1 MNSLHYQ
8 KNKLFFD
15 QLDLEELSKGIT
27 TPFYL
32 YSENLIKQNIKEYIS
47 QSNDKTL
54 FCYSVK
60 ANSNLSILELIA
72 SEGMGFD
79 VVSMGELYRVI
90 KAGCD
95 TKKVVYSGVG
105 KTRAEI
111 RYALENNILCFNVE
125 SEGELFVINDEA
137 SAMGTTANISIRVN
151 PDVAVESHP
160 YISTGLKDNKFG
172 ITYKNALSLYIK
184 ASKLSSLNIIGIDFH
199 IGSQIT
205 SIQPF
210 IDSIK
215 SIRSLV
221 SDLKKENINIT
232 HIDVGGG
239 LGISYEGEDIVRKAD
254 YIKEITDSLRDLNV
268 NILFEPG
275 RSVIGDCGLLVTQ
288 IQYIKESE
296 TKNFM
301 IVDASMSELI
311 RPPLYNAFHKITP
324 ILKRDKSHK
333 KYDIV
338 GPVCESA
345 DFLGKERS
353 MNSEVY
359 DLLVIED
366 VGAYGFVLA
375 SNYNTRPKPSEY
387 IITNGT
393 IREIRSADTLD
404 QILTNELK

>member
-47 QSNDKTL
+47 QSDDKTL

-60 ANSNLSILELIA
+60 ANSNLSILKLIA

-172 ITYKNALSLYIK
+172 VTYKNALSLYIK

-366 VGAYGFVLA
+366 VGAYGFVLS

-387 IITNGT
+387 IITNGS

>member
-1 MNSLHYQ
+1 MNSLYYQ

-60 ANSNLSILELIA
+60 ANSNLSILKLIA

-296 TKNFM
+296 SKNFM

-366 VGAYGFVLA
+366 VGAYGFVLS

-387 IITNGT
+387 IITNGS

>member
-8 KNKLFFD
+8 ENKLFFD

-60 ANSNLSILELIA
+60 ANSNLSILKLIA

-151 PDVAVESHP
+151 PDVAVDSHP

-366 VGAYGFVLA
+366 VGAYGFVLS

-387 IITNGT
+387 IITNGS

>member
-15 QLDLEELSKGIT
+15 QLDIEELSKGIA

-60 ANSNLSILELIA
+60 ANSNLSILKLIA
-72 SEGMGFD
+72 SQGMGFD

-172 ITYKNALSLYIK
+172 ITYKNALTLYIK

-296 TKNFM
+296 SKNFM

-366 VGAYGFVLA
+366 VGAYGFVLS

-387 IITNGT
+387 IITNGS

>member
-47 QSNDKTL
+47 QSDDKTL

-60 ANSNLSILELIA
+60 ANSNLSILKLIA

-172 ITYKNALSLYIK
+172 ITYKNALTLYIK

-366 VGAYGFVLA
+366 VGAYGFVLS

-387 IITNGT
+387 IITNGS

>member
-1 MNSLHYQ
+1 LNSLHYQ

-15 QLDLEELSKGIT
+15 ELDLEELSKGIT

-60 ANSNLSILELIA
+60 ANSNLSILKLIA

-151 PDVAVESHP
+151 PDVAVDSHP

-324 ILKRDKSHK
+324 ILKRDNSHK

-366 VGAYGFVLA
+366 VGAYGFVLS

-387 IITNGT
+387 IITNGS

>member
-15 QLDLEELSKGIT
+15 ELDLEELSKGIT

-60 ANSNLSILELIA
+60 ANSNLSILKLIA

-366 VGAYGFVLA
+366 VGAYGFVLS

-387 IITNGT
+387 IITNGS

>member
-1 MNSLHYQ
+1 MNSLSYQ

-15 QLDLEELSKGIT
+15 QLDLEELSKGVT

-60 ANSNLSILELIA
+60 ANSNLSILKLIA
-72 SEGMGFD
+72 SGGMGFD
-79 VVSMGELYRVI
+79 VVSKGELYRVI
-90 KAGCD
+90 KAGGD
-95 TKKVVYSGVG
+95 TSKVVYSGVG

-137 SAMGTTANISIRVN
+137 SNMDTTANISIRVN

-160 YISTGLKDNKFG
+160 YISTGMKDNKFG
-172 ITYKNALSLYIK
+172 ITYKNALALYKK

-205 SIQPF
+205 SIQPY

-221 SDLKKENINIT
+221 SDLKKENITIT

-239 LGISYEGEDIVRKAD
+239 LGIPYEGEDIVGKAD
-254 YIKEITDSLRDLNV
+254 YIKEITDSLKDLNV
-268 NILFEPG
+268 NIIFEPG
-275 RSVIGDCGLLVTQ
+275 RSVVGDCGLLVTK

-301 IVDASMSELI
+301 IIDASMSELI

-324 ILKRDKSHK
+324 IIKRDKSYK
-333 KYDIV
+333 IFDIV

-366 VGAYGFVLA
+366 VGAYGFVLS

-387 IITNGT
+387 IITNGS

>member
-15 QLDLEELSKGIT
+15 HLDLEELSKGIT

-60 ANSNLSILELIA
+60 ANSNLSILKLIA

-151 PDVAVESHP
+151 PDVAVDSHP

-205 SIQPF
+205 SILPF

-215 SIRSLV
+215 SIKSLV

-296 TKNFM
+296 SKNFM

-324 ILKRDKSHK
+324 ILRRDKSHK

-366 VGAYGFVLA
+366 VGAYGFVLS

-387 IITNGT
+387 IITNGS

>member
-60 ANSNLSILELIA
+60 ANSNLSILKLIA
-72 SEGMGFD
+72 SQGMGFD

-239 LGISYEGEDIVRKAD
+239 LGISYDGEDIVGKAD

-296 TKNFM
+296 SKNVM

-324 ILKRDKSHK
+324 ILKRDKGHK

-366 VGAYGFVLA
+366 VGAYGFVLS

-387 IITNGT
+387 IISNGS

>member
-47 QSNDKTL
+47 QSNDMTL

-60 ANSNLSILELIA
+60 ANSNLSILKLIA
-72 SEGMGFD
+72 SQGMGFD

-366 VGAYGFVLA
+366 VGAYGFVLS

-387 IITNGT
+387 IITNGS

>member
-60 ANSNLSILELIA
+60 ANSNLSILKLIA

-172 ITYKNALSLYIK
+172 ITYKNALTLYIK

-296 TKNFM
+296 SKNFM

-366 VGAYGFVLA
+366 VGAYGFVLS

-387 IITNGT
+387 IITNGS

>member
-1 MNSLHYQ
+1 MNSLYYQ

-60 ANSNLSILELIA
+60 ANSNLSILKLIA

-172 ITYKNALSLYIK
+172 VTYKNALSLYIK

-366 VGAYGFVLA
+366 VGAYGFVLS

-387 IITNGT
+387 IITNGS

>member
-15 QLDLEELSKGIT
+15 ELDLEELSKGIT

-60 ANSNLSILELIA
+60 ANSNLSILKLIA

-151 PDVAVESHP
+151 PDVAVDSHP

-172 ITYKNALSLYIK
+172 ITYKNALTLYIK

-296 TKNFM
+296 SKNFM

>member
-1 MNSLHYQ
+1 LNSLHYQ

-60 ANSNLSILELIA
+60 ANSNLSILKLIA

-172 ITYKNALSLYIK
+172 ITYKNALTLYIK

-268 NILFEPG
+268 KILFEPG

-333 KYDIV
+333 IYDIV

-366 VGAYGFVLA
+366 VGAYGFVLS

-387 IITNGT
+387 IITNGS
-393 IREIRSADTLD
+393 IRKIRSADTLD

>member
-15 QLDLEELSKGIT
+15 HLDLEELSKGIT

-47 QSNDKTL
+47 HSNDKTL

-60 ANSNLSILELIA
+60 ANSNLSILKLIA

-172 ITYKNALSLYIK
+172 ITYKNALTLYIK

-239 LGISYEGEDIVRKAD
+239 LGISYEGEDILRKAD

-324 ILKRDKSHK
+324 IFKRDKSHK

-366 VGAYGFVLA
+366 VGAYGFVLS

-387 IITNGT
+387 IITNGS

>member
-15 QLDLEELSKGIT
+15 ELDLEELSKGIT

-60 ANSNLSILELIA
+60 ANSNLSILKLIA

-172 ITYKNALSLYIK
+172 ITYKNALTLYIK

-366 VGAYGFVLA
+366 VGAYGFVLS

-387 IITNGT
+387 IITNGS

>member
-32 YSENLIKQNIKEYIS
+32 YSENLIKHNIKEYIS

-60 ANSNLSILELIA
+60 ANSNLSILKLIA

-172 ITYKNALSLYIK
+172 VTYKNALSLYIK

-366 VGAYGFVLA
+366 VGAYGFVLS

-387 IITNGT
+387 IITNGS

>member
-15 QLDLEELSKGIT
+15 QFDLEELSKGIT

-60 ANSNLSILELIA
+60 ANSNLSILKLIA

-172 ITYKNALSLYIK
+172 ITYKNALTLYIK

-387 IITNGT
+387 IITNGS

>member
-60 ANSNLSILELIA
+60 ANSNLSILKLIA

-137 SAMGTTANISIRVN
+137 SAMDTTANISIRVN

-172 ITYKNALSLYIK
+172 VTYKNALSLYIK

-366 VGAYGFVLA
+366 VGAYGFVLS

-387 IITNGT
+387 IITNGS

>member
-15 QLDLEELSKGIT
+15 HLDLEELSKGIA

-60 ANSNLSILELIA
+60 ANSNLSILKLIA

-79 VVSMGELYRVI
+79 VVSKGELYRVI
-90 KAGCD
+90 KAGGD
-95 TKKVVYSGVG
+95 TSKVVYSGVG

-125 SEGELFVINDEA
+125 SEGELIVINDEA
-137 SAMGTTANISIRVN
+137 SAMGTSANISIRVN

-172 ITYKNALSLYIK
+172 ITYKNALTLYIK

-254 YIKEITDSLRDLNV
+254 YIGEITDSLRDLNV

-366 VGAYGFVLA
+366 VGAYGFVLS

-387 IITNGT
+387 IITNGS

>member
-15 QLDLEELSKGIT
+15 HLDLEELSKGIS

-47 QSNDKTL
+47 QSDDKML

-60 ANSNLSILELIA
+60 ANSNLSILKLIA

-111 RYALENNILCFNVE
+111 RYALQNNILCFNVE

-172 ITYKNALSLYIK
+172 ITYKNALTLYIK

-311 RPPLYNAFHKITP
+311 RPPLYDAFHKITP
-324 ILKRDKSHK
+324 ILKRDNSHK
-333 KYDIV
+333 IYDIV

-366 VGAYGFVLA
+366 VGAYGFVLS

-387 IITNGT
+387 IITNGS

>member
-60 ANSNLSILELIA
+60 ANSNLSILKLIA

-172 ITYKNALSLYIK
+172 VTYKNALSLYIK

-239 LGISYEGEDIVRKAD
+239 LGISYEGEDVVRKAD

-366 VGAYGFVLA
+366 VGAYGFVLS

-387 IITNGT
+387 IITNGS

>member
-60 ANSNLSILELIA
+60 ANSNLSILKLIA
-72 SEGMGFD
+72 SQGMGFD

-296 TKNFM
+296 SKNFM

-366 VGAYGFVLA
+366 VGAYGFVLS

-387 IITNGT
+387 IITNGS

>member
-60 ANSNLSILELIA
+60 ANSNLSILKLIA

-137 SAMGTTANISIRVN
+137 SAMGTSANISIRVN

-172 ITYKNALSLYIK
+172 ITYKNALTLYIK

-366 VGAYGFVLA
+366 VGAYGFVLS

-387 IITNGT
+387 IITNGS

>member
-60 ANSNLSILELIA
+60 ANSNLSILKLIA

-151 PDVAVESHP
+151 PDVAVDSHP

-172 ITYKNALSLYIK
+172 ITYKNALTLYIK

-205 SIQPF
+205 SILPF

-215 SIRSLV
+215 SIKSLV

-333 KYDIV
+333 I
-338 GPVCESA
+338 
-345 DFLGKERS
+345 
-353 MNSEVY
+353 Y
-359 DLLVIED
+359 DLSLIH
-366 VGAYGFVLA
+366 
-375 SNYNTRPKPSEY
+375 
-387 IITNGT
+387 I
-393 IREIRSADTLD
+393 
-404 QILTNELK
+404 

>member
-60 ANSNLSILELIA
+60 ANSNLSILKLIA

-172 ITYKNALSLYIK
+172 ITYKNALTLYIK

-239 LGISYEGEDIVRKAD
+239 LGISYEGEDIVGKAD

-275 RSVIGDCGLLVTQ
+275 RSIIGDCGLLVTE

-296 TKNFM
+296 TKNFI

-324 ILKRDKSHK
+324 IVKRDKSYK
-333 KYDIV
+333 TYDIV

-345 DFLGKERS
+345 DFLGKQRS

-366 VGAYGFVLA
+366 VGAYGFVLS

-387 IITNGT
+387 IITNGS
-393 IREIRSADTLD
+393 IKEIRSADTLD

>member
-8 KNKLFFD
+8 ENKLFFD
-15 QLDLEELSKGIT
+15 QLDLGELSKGIT

-60 ANSNLSILELIA
+60 ANSNLSILKLIA

-151 PDVAVESHP
+151 PDVAVDSHP

-172 ITYKNALSLYIK
+172 ITYKNALTLYIK

-205 SIQPF
+205 SILPF

-215 SIRSLV
+215 SIKSLV

-296 TKNFM
+296 SKNFM

-333 KYDIV
+333 KYDVV

-366 VGAYGFVLA
+366 VGAYGFVLS

-387 IITNGT
+387 IITNGS

>member
-60 ANSNLSILELIA
+60 ANSNLSILKLIA

-151 PDVAVESHP
+151 PDVAVDSHP

-387 IITNGT
+387 IISNGS

>member
-60 ANSNLSILELIA
+60 ANSNLSILKLIA

-111 RYALENNILCFNVE
+111 RYALENNILCFNIE

-172 ITYKNALSLYIK
+172 IEQSQILPIYIK
-184 ASKLSSLNIIGIDFH
+184 ASKLAGINIIGIDFH
-199 IGSQIT
+199 IGSQIM
-205 SIQPF
+205 
-210 IDSIK
+210 DIK
-215 SIRSLV
+215 KKKLMIYGHCHTETV
-221 SDLKKENINIT
+221 SD
-232 HIDVGGG
+232 DF
-239 LGISYEGEDIVRKAD
+239 S
-254 YIKEITDSLRDLNV
+254 
-268 NILFEPG
+268 G
-275 RSVIGDCGLLVTQ
+275 RVI
-288 IQYIKESE
+288 
-296 TKNFM
+296 
-301 IVDASMSELI
+301 
-311 RPPLYNAFHKITP
+311 
-324 ILKRDKSHK
+324 
-333 KYDIV
+333 
-338 GPVCESA
+338 
-345 DFLGKERS
+345 
-353 MNSEVY
+353 
-359 DLLVIED
+359 
-366 VGAYGFVLA
+366 
-375 SNYNTRPKPSEY
+375 
-387 IITNGT
+387 
-393 IREIRSADTLD
+393 
-404 QILTNELK
+404 

>member
-1 MNSLHYQ
+1 LNSLHYQ

-32 YSENLIKQNIKEYIS
+32 YSENLIKQNIKEYMS
-47 QSNDKTL
+47 QSDDKTL

-60 ANSNLSILELIA
+60 ANSNLSILKLIA

-172 ITYKNALSLYIK
+172 ITYKNALTLYIK

-366 VGAYGFVLA
+366 VGAYGFVLS

-387 IITNGT
+387 IITNGS

>member
-15 QLDLEELSKGIT
+15 ELDLEELSKGIT

-60 ANSNLSILELIA
+60 ANSNLSILKLIA

-137 SAMGTTANISIRVN
+137 STMGTTANISIRVN
-151 PDVAVESHP
+151 PDVAAKSHP
-160 YISTGLKDNKFG
+160 YISTGMKDNKFG
-172 ITYKNALSLYIK
+172 ITYKNALTLYIK

-215 SIRSLV
+215 SIKSLV
-221 SDLKKENINIT
+221 NDLKKENIKIT

-239 LGISYEGEDIVRKAD
+239 LGISYDGEDIVGKAD

-296 TKNFM
+296 SKNFM

-353 MNSEVY
+353 MNSEVH

-366 VGAYGFVLA
+366 VGAYGFVLS

-387 IITNGT
+387 IITNGS

>member
-60 ANSNLSILELIA
+60 ANSNLSILKLIA

-172 ITYKNALSLYIK
+172 VTYKNALSLYIK

-366 VGAYGFVLA
+366 VGAYGFVLS

-387 IITNGT
+387 IITNGS

>member
-60 ANSNLSILELIA
+60 ANSNLSILKLIA

-151 PDVAVESHP
+151 PDVAVDSHP

-172 ITYKNALSLYIK
+172 ITYKNALTLYIK

-205 SIQPF
+205 SILPF

-215 SIRSLV
+215 SIKSLV

-296 TKNFM
+296 SKNFM

-311 RPPLYNAFHKITP
+311 RPPLYKAFHKLTP
-324 ILKRDKSHK
+324 ILKRDNSHK

-366 VGAYGFVLA
+366 VGAYGFVLS

-387 IITNGT
+387 IITNGS

>member
-60 ANSNLSILELIA
+60 ANSNLSILKLIA

-205 SIQPF
+205 SILPF

-215 SIRSLV
+215 SIKSLV

>member
-60 ANSNLSILELIA
+60 ANSNLSILKLIA

-172 ITYKNALSLYIK
+172 ITYKNALTLYIK

-387 IITNGT
+387 IITNGS

>member
-60 ANSNLSILELIA
+60 ANSNLSILKLIA
-72 SEGMGFD
+72 SQGMGFD

-254 YIKEITDSLRDLNV
+254 YIEEITDSLRDLNV

-366 VGAYGFVLA
+366 VGAYGFVLS

-387 IITNGT
+387 IITNGS

>member
-15 QLDLEELSKGIT
+15 ELDLEELSKGIT

-60 ANSNLSILELIA
+60 ANSNLSILKLIA

-151 PDVAVESHP
+151 PDVAVDSHP

-172 ITYKNALSLYIK
+172 ITYKNALTLYIK

-387 IITNGT
+387 IISNGS